1 MGEVREMSE
10 FKFALS
16 LLRTTTGNA
25 CVSPLN
31 IAHALGMVMLG
42 SEPETRDEVSKAVGF
57 VAAQDAHD
65 KLSQAI
71 QNLKNN
77 DIASVAA
84 RLFVQRG
91 FQLKDQFQ
99 SDAEKKY
106 GSVAEKVDF
115 CDAEKCANTINGWVA
130 ESTKNMI
137 TELFSAGD
145 IDPNMLVALCSAL
158 HFKGS
163 WAEPFDSPFKD
174 EFHFGDDTSVET
186 DFILKKSKFPFNY
199 CGELSAQVVEL
210 AYTNGTQMI
219 LVRGFRQTFITKVI
233 FLSKTFNLEKGQK
246 S

>member
-145 IDPNMLVALCSAL
+145 IGKLLALDAKCNKIPDPNMLVALCSAL
-158 HFKGS
+158 HFKLGCMYFASEFLQEPS
-163 WAEPFDSPFKD
+163 WCV
-174 EFHFGDDTSVET
+174 GIT
-186 DFILKKSKFPFNY
+186 IL
-199 CGELSAQVVEL
+199 
-210 AYTNGTQMI
+210 
-219 LVRGFRQTFITKVI
+219 
-233 FLSKTFNLEKGQK
+233 
-246 S
+246 